1 MHYVDAFNPIIS
13 CFCAG
18 DRPYTFNKDFSYAKI
33 LEYDNFLKKTF
44 SYYLYKCN
52 VNTFYFFLNTP
63 TDLDLVDAL
72 QFTRMRGCGNSRIIC
87 VVHDNLRE
95 RFGEKDKE
103 RYDNILDN
111 CDVKID
117 IRNEQYIQ
125 DLELKTT
132 KRIIDQ
138 CAYCL
143 FVMRGEQDSK
153 INLAYDYATSSRKIV
168 NCFE

>member
-1 MHYVDAFNPIIS
+1 
-13 CFCAG
+13 
-18 DRPYTFNKDFSYAKI
+18 
-33 LEYDNFLKKTF
+33 
-44 SYYLYKCN
+44 
-52 VNTFYFFLNTP
+52 
-63 TDLDLVDAL
+63 
-72 QFTRMRGCGNSRIIC
+72 MRGCGNSRIIC
-87 VVHDNLRE
+87 VVYDNLRE

-103 RYDNILDN
+103 RYDNILDS
-111 CDVKID
+111 CDVKVD
-117 IRNEQYIQ
+117 IRNGQYIQ

-143 FVMRGEQDSK
+143 FVKRGEQNSK